1 MPQSNFIALNQSF
14 INAGSSLIGFQIKHE
29 EKRIHYSV
37 SNMFLERLQVQFPDN
52 WLKILNDG
60 MIYEFRQWERGIFSN
75 MYQEGFFSWLNYF
88 TLNLKIIILGISL
101 NPILNVSLKWYT
113 ISKGITI
120 KGVKLNV

>member
-1 MPQSNFIALNQSF
+1 MQLLTHYERYNVSKWEQRQIMPQSNFIALNQSF

-75 MYQEGFFSWLNYF
+75 MYQEGFFS
-88 TLNLKIIILGISL
+88 
-101 NPILNVSLKWYT
+101 
-113 ISKGITI
+113 
-120 KGVKLNV
+120 